1 MTRNTTCPSCGSGG
15 MTPFYSVGSVPVHS
29 CIMFSTDAE
38 AREFPRGNIEIGNCS
53 ECGFVWNMAF
63 DPDVRDYSPLYED
76 QQCYSETF
84 NSFAR
89 SLAGRIIEKY
99 GIRNKDIVEIGCG
112 KGDFL
117 AMMCEMGNNRG
128 VGIDPSCDKGRI
140 VGPAADRITVI
151 QDYYSEKYSGYTGDL
166 VMCRHTLEHIHDTRK
181 FVETVRR
188 GIGDRRQTVVFFEI
202 PDVTI
207 VLENLVFWDIYYE
220 HCSYFSPGS
229 LGRLFRSCGF
239 EVLDLYVDFDDQY
252 LMIEARPADSA
263 GTPPHRREEGVGEMT
278 KRVEHFAARVA
289 EQRSRWLRLVRE
301 KHAAGDRP
309 VIWGS
314 GSKCVAFLTT
324 LGIDEEI
331 GCVVDIN
338 PRRHG
343 KYITGCVKRIEPP
356 AYLKEYRPRTIIAMN
371 PIYKDEISAMAQ
383 SMGLNAEV
391 IAV

>member
-1 MTRNTTCPSCGSGG
+1 MGKIQCPSCGSGDYRV
-15 MTPFYSVGSVPVHS
+15 FYEVASVPVHS
-29 CIMFSTDAE
+29 CIMFAAE
-38 AREFPRGNIEIGNCS
+38 KSAREFPRGRIELSACHS
-53 ECGFVWNMAF
+53 CGFVWNAAF
-63 DPDVRDYSPLYED
+63 DPSVQDYSPLYED
-76 QQCYSETF
+76 QQCYSATF
-84 NSFAR
+84 NAFAR
-89 SLAGRIIEKY
+89 RLAARIIEKY

-117 AMMCEMGNNRG
+117 ELMCEMGNNRG
-128 VGIDPSCDKGRI
+128 VGIDPSCEKSRI
-140 VGPAADRITVI
+140 EGPASDRITVI
-151 QDYYSEKYSGYTGDL
+151 QDYYSERYSRYTGDL
-166 VMCRHTLEHIHDTRK
+166 VMCRHTLEHIHDTRR

-188 GIGDRRQTVVFFEI
+188 GIGDRRDTVVFFEI
-202 PDVTI
+202 PEATI

-252 LMIEARPADSA
+252 LMIEAKPADA
-263 GTPPHRREEGVGEMT
+263 ADTPPHRREEPVREMT
-278 KRVEHFAARVA
+278 ERVGRFAARVE
-289 EQRSRWLRLVRE
+289 EQKSRWLRLVRE

-324 LGIDEEI
+324 LGIDREI

-343 KYITGCVKRIEPP
+343 KYITGSVKRIEPP
-356 AYLKEYRPRTIIAMN
+356 EYLKEYRPRTIIAMN
-371 PIYKDEISAMAQ
+371 PIYRDEIAATAKA
-383 SMGLNAEV
+383 MGLGAEV